1 MIWLVTMTQTAQVL
15 DTKQEANVPEEVV
28 LSEGQRATLVKMATM
43 LINGVPDGD
52 VASSYG
58 LTGNEWAE
66 LRKTN
71 HFLEVYSDTHR
82 ESLEQA
88 NDIDGSWNRVEQLA
102 TKRLS
107 EKVAVTHDPA
117 VLLRMA
123 SVANGA
129 KRKADKRLSD
139 GVDGSNAS
147 KPATVNITLNQA
159 FIAKLPTMN
168 AEKEYVLIAHKNS
181 ERKQHDSLNTEVV
194 TKLLEQD
201 ANASEV
207 GNISSEGAKN
217 AEPDIMEGWLENV

>member
-1 MIWLVTMTQTAQVL
+1 MTQAATISKDEQV
-15 DTKQEANVPEEVV
+15 DNSEEEVV
-28 LSEGQRATLVKMATM
+28 LSVGQRATLTKMATM

-66 LRKTN
+66 LRKTS
-71 HFLEVYSDTHR
+71 HFLEIYSDTHR
-82 ESLEQA
+82 QSLEQA
-88 NDIDGSWNRVEQLA
+88 NDIDSSWNSVEQLA
-102 TKRLS
+102 TQRLS
-107 EKVAVTHDPA
+107 EKVAITHDPA

-129 KRKADKRLSD
+129 KRKSEKRLSD
-139 GVDGSNAS
+139 GVDGSTAS

-201 ANASEV
+201 ANSTEV
-207 GNISSEGAKN
+207 GSVSAEDAKN
-217 AEPDIMEGWLENV
+217 KQTDVMEGWLENV